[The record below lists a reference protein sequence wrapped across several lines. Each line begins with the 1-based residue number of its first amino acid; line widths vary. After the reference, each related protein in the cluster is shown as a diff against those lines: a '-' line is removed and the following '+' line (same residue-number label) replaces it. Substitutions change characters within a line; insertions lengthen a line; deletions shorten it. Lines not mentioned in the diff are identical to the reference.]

1 MDPEVLDLFERSLR
15 NSTTEHTGNA
25 LDTALANVGWRD
37 ALTMDPRAAIST
49 LFHLQ
54 GVNNVSSS
62 ALGHVIG
69 HALGLGDRPA
79 LGVVLPA
86 VGLWDPPGRMVD
98 GHLQVDGLAPAVL
111 CAHDYAAVVTSSERG
126 DIAVVVPTASLTLTP
141 VRGIDPYSE
150 VLRVS
155 AIDLHPD
162 ERVDLADSDWTS
174 GVALARLA
182 LGHEIV
188 GASRAMLE
196 LARQHALGRIQ
207 FGRPISSFQAIRHR
221 LADTLVAIGM
231 AEAILDAAWLDA
243 TPGSAAMAKAVAGR
257 AAHTTVRHCQ
267 QVLAGIGFTTEHRL
281 HLYVR
286 RTLLLDGLFGT
297 SVALTR
303 ALGEETVKA
312 AQLPPLLP
320 L

>member
-1 MDPEVLDLFERSLR
+1 
-15 NSTTEHTGNA
+15 
-25 LDTALANVGWRD
+25 
-37 ALTMDPRAAIST
+37 
-49 LFHLQ
+49 
-54 GVNNVSSS
+54 
-62 ALGHVIG
+62 
-69 HALGLGDRPA
+69 
-79 LGVVLPA
+79 
-86 VGLWDPPGRMVD
+86 
-98 GHLQVDGLAPAVL
+98 
-111 CAHDYAAVVTSSERG
+111 
-126 DIAVVVPTASLTLTP
+126 
-141 VRGIDPYSE
+141 
-150 VLRVS
+150 
-155 AIDLHPD
+155 
-162 ERVDLADSDWTS
+162 
-174 GVALARLA
+174 
-182 LGHEIV
+182 
-188 GASRAMLE
+188 MLE